1 MGSQPV
7 EGSLVGGVA
16 ATILPANDGV
26 RGWLGRDQL
35 HVYNTG
41 AVNPMNIAFGQT
53 ATSADI
59 LIQPMDCFVLKAEGI
74 GGGGGS
80 GLVPADFVSA
90 ISAGGTTYVVW
101 SG

>member
-1 MGSQPV
+1 MATQPV
-7 EGSLVGGVA
+7 EGSLSAGVA

-41 AVNPMNIAFGQT
+41 QTNPMNVAIGQT

-59 LIQPMDCFVLKAEGI
+59 YIAPYDCLVLRIEGGQPL
-74 GGGGGS
+74 
-80 GLVPADFVSA
+80 PADYISA
-90 ISAGGTTYVVW
+90 ISAGGTTYTVW